1 MLPKNAWELERTYS
15 RPQRPRSF
23 WSEQRNTTSGKVQ
36 HRKSAICKLP
46 VTLSMVRVKSDNLIA
61 WFSTHALK
69 TGPSHEV
76 GILDADHKECGLW
89 GQEWNKP
96 LRMVPPFVKVHMFC
110 TSCIAWF
117 DWFKCSFCSSSFCS
131 AQHQESGLVQH
142 WKSMIH
148 GLPII
153 SDESDWLRIRT
164 NNLYVLKKI
173 GSARPEVAI
182 LGADKR

>member
-1 MLPKNAWELERTYS
+1 MLESWNEPMYS

-117 DWFKCSFCSSSFCS
+117 DWFTCHAPFLSSEAKLLLLSS
-131 AQHQESGLVQH
+131 APRIWAGPTLEVHDSWTSH
-142 WKSMIH
+142 HIWWI
-148 GLPII
+148 
-153 SDESDWLRIRT
+153 WLAENT
-164 NNLYVLKKI
+164 NK
-173 GSARPEVAI
+173 
-182 LGADKR
+182 